1 MKVLKKRIIPSGWE
15 LKKIRDIASTGSGGT
30 PLSTNKENYE
40 GGTIPWINSG
50 EVYGYKINSTE
61 SFITQKG
68 LNSSS
73 AKLFP
78 KGSILIA
85 MYGATAG
92 KSSILNFEAATN
104 QAICSI
110 VLNNDYNH
118 YFLKY
123 YLDLLYDY
131 LVGVSTGSARDNLNQ
146 KGIQDLEIPF
156 PDIDLQNKIAKVL
169 SNLDNKIEL
178 NNKINKELESMSKLI
193 YDYWF
198 VQFDFPDEN
207 GKPYKS
213 SGGKMIF
220 NEELKREIPDS
231 VLVKEISELI
241 SVKDGTHDSPK
252 FRKTGHNLITSKHLK
267 SAGLDFENAKYI
279 STEDYE
285 NINKRSK
292 VDSEDIL
299 FSMIGNVGVVY
310 KVEEK
315 EIDFAIKNVALF
327 KTSDIKEYKNYIYLH
342 LTGHYCHQY
351 VGNVISGSIQKFIGL
366 GSLRRMPIIIDD
378 LMVKKFNYITEPVF
392 KKMENLRL
400 ENLELTKLRDWLLPL
415 LMNGQVTVN

>member
-110 VLNNDYNH
+110 VLNNGYNH

-178 NNKINKELESMSKLI
+178 NNKINSELESMAKLI

-213 SGGKMIF
+213 SGGKMVY
-220 NEELKREIPDS
+220 NEELKREIPCNWEVRRLNTLLDYNS
-231 VLVKEISELI
+231 GYSFPSESYCESGKWKIITIKSVKENEFDTSKCDKINELPTNLDAECNLEIGDLLMSLTGNTGRLCFVSETNCLLNQRVAKIWSSELSNYFI
-241 SVKDGTHDSPK
+241 YLKFKRPEKQKMIEQLSSGSSQENLSLLQLFKAKDIVPE
-252 FRKTGHNLITSKHLK
+252 NPIIK
-267 SAGLDFENAKYI
+267 SFENKI
-279 STEDYE
+279 EPIFQKILVNKKENFLLTE
-285 NINKRSK
+285 
-292 VDSEDIL
+292 
-299 FSMIGNVGVVY
+299 
-310 KVEEK
+310 
-315 EIDFAIKNVALF
+315 
-327 KTSDIKEYKNYIYLH
+327 
-342 LTGHYCHQY
+342 
-351 VGNVISGSIQKFIGL
+351 
-366 GSLRRMPIIIDD
+366 
-378 LMVKKFNYITEPVF
+378 
-392 KKMENLRL
+392 
-400 ENLELTKLRDWLLPL
+400 LRDWLLPM